1 MCYLDDIVIFRRT
14 FSEHNERVDVLECI
28 GNAGLVLNAKKCR
41 FGKRQ
46 TLVLGHLIN
55 KDGIRPDPNKTVDVK
70 AFKPPRSTKELC
82 SFLGLCSYFCNLFVP
97 LLTLPSHW
105 AVCFVKVL
113 VLNGHTIARL
123 PSTNWSSYTR
133 RSLFSGLWSFCD
145 DWSSYWRQRN
155 WHRCSSSIALQWKGT
170 RHCICQ

>member
-1 MCYLDDIVIFRRT
+1 MIYMCYLDDIVIFGRT

-82 SFLGLCSYFCNLFVP
+82 SFLGLCSYFCRFIRAFADVAFP
-97 LLTLPSHW
+97 LSSLLRQGASFEWTHDCETSFNQLKFLHTSQPILRTLILLRRLKFILTPAEL
-105 AVCFVKVL
+105 A
-113 VLNGHTIARL
+113 
-123 PSTNWSSYTR
+123 
-133 RSLFSGLWSFCD
+133 
-145 DWSSYWRQRN
+145 
-155 WHRCSSSIALQWKGT
+155 
-170 RHCICQ
+170 